1 MIEVL
6 PDIPRVF
13 TALAEWS
20 ACMVYILLMR
30 KRLPTLPVV
39 ALSVVGLAVL
49 VGVQLLAETLPLEL
63 WTVGMAAAV
72 GAMFALIYLSADV
85 SLRETGDLV
94 ARAFVLAELVASLEW
109 QLDVFFLGGDDATT
123 MASVALLGGVYAAT
137 FGMAYSAE
145 RRHFPRDHRVVIDN
159 RTLIVTVGV
168 AVVTF
173 LMSNLSFVTTNT
185 PFSGPVGPEV
195 FYIRTLVDLCGFVIL
210 YALRGQR
217 LELLRAT
224 EVDAVNV
231 MLRNQRDRYL
241 QSKHDIDVV
250 NRKYHDLKYYIHA
263 IRAESNPDARAGYM
277 DQLEDSISGYETSA
291 LDTGSHV
298 LDTLLTAKMQQ
309 SDRMQITLAAV
320 ADGTAI
326 GFVDAMDLVTLIG
339 NALDNAIE
347 ATSSLEDPAQRLVRI
362 AVFRQGG
369 FAMIKVEN
377 VFRGTLEMVNG
388 LPQTTKAGALHHGY
402 GLKNMR
408 ETAEKYGGSLTAHAE
423 DGWFVVRV
431 LLPSP
436 RDGASHD
443 VQRPEVSDSKAA
455 D

>member
-1 MIEVL
+1 MIDVL

-30 KRLPTLPVV
+30 KRLPWFSLAAV
-39 ALSVVGLAVL
+39 AVAGLAVL
-49 VGVQLLAETLPLEL
+49 VGIQLVAETLPLEL
-63 WTVGMAAAV
+63 WTLGMAAAV
-72 GAMFALIYLSADV
+72 GAMFALIYLCADV
-85 SLRETGDLV
+85 SLREAGDLV

-109 QLDVFFLGGDDATT
+109 QLDVFFLGDDDANRLVS
-123 MASVALLGGVYAAT
+123 MALLVGVYAAV

-145 RRHFPRDHRVVIDN
+145 RRHFPRDHRVVVDN
-159 RTLIVTVGV
+159 RTLIVTVVV
-168 AVVTF
+168 AIVTF

-210 YALRGQR
+210 FALRGQR

-277 DQLEDSISGYETSA
+277 DQLEDSIRGYETSA
-291 LDTGSHV
+291 LDTGSPV
-298 LDTLLTAKMQQ
+298 LDTLLAAKSQQ
-309 SDRMQITLAAV
+309 ADRMQITMAAV

-326 GFVDAMDLVTLIG
+326 GFVDAMDLVTLVG

-362 AVFRQGG
+362 AVYRQDG

-377 VFRGTLEMVNG
+377 VFRGALEVVDG
-388 LPQTTKAGALHHGY
+388 LPQTTKASSLHHGY

-408 ETAEKYGGSLTAHAE
+408 ETAERYGGSLTAHAE
-423 DGWFVVRV
+423 DDWFVVRV

-436 RDGASHD
+436 REEDPRDARRS
-443 VQRPEVSDSKAA
+443 PPSDSAPNG
-455 D
+455 